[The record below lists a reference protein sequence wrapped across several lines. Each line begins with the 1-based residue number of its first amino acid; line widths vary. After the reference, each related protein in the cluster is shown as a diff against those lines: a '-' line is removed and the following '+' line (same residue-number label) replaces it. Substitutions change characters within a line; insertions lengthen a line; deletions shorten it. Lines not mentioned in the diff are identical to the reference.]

1 MIDNF
6 VNTIQLGIF
15 NIISCSPQK
24 LSHVSS
30 TRRMTEMYVTSQK
43 RAGEKEYVLPVGTG
57 LIEEDWQ
64 IAEYRGRL
72 GVGEGLGLL
81 FQ

>member
-1 MIDNF
+1 
-6 VNTIQLGIF
+6 
-15 NIISCSPQK
+15 
-24 LSHVSS
+24 
-30 TRRMTEMYVTSQK
+30 MYVTSQK
-43 RAGEKEYVLPVGTG
+43 RAGEKEHVLPVGTG